1 MRRLF
6 NVGLSLNTRIDLYK
20 LLELFRYG
28 FILID
33 GFPRTCWLTCRT
45 VDAFGRVDQ
54 KLVWEYPPVQRRMQ
68 FTGETSPHKLCP
80 SYLCIID

>member
-6 NVGLSLNTRIDLYK
+6 NVGLSLNTGIDLYK
-20 LLELFRYG
+20 LLELLRDG

-33 GFPRTCWLTCRT
+33 GFPWTGWLTCSA

-54 KLVWEYPPVQRRMQ
+54 ELILRDV
-68 FTGETSPHKLCP
+68 G
-80 SYLCIID
+80 IIP